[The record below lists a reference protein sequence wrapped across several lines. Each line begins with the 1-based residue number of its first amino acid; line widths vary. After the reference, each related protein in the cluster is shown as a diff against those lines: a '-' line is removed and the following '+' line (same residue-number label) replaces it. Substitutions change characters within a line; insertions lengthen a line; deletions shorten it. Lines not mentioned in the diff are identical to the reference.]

1 MGWTCVGGS
10 GQVCSTY
17 RVVDPSCNPLISICP
32 RIHNQKV
39 LNWPPP
45 EMTKSRICHPK
56 KMAESRTVVSLGV
69 AGSGP
74 KSFQGLASSVLSFFV
89 DSGKLGGG
97 KKYQPLC
104 MRVCSWAVGKYAGV
118 LVKGAQNLSVTNVGL
133 HMCNCPCVNL
143 FICTCQQVSKYPV
156 VTVSL
161 GTGSTCSS
169 SAQLPGCRG
178 RTC

>member
-1 MGWTCVGGS
+1 MWYWEQEGTMGWTCIGGS
-10 GQVCSTY
+10 GQECSTY

-39 LNWPPP
+39 LSWPSP

-69 AGSGP
+69 AGFGP
-74 KSFQGLASSVLSFFV
+74 KSF
-89 DSGKLGGG
+89 
-97 KKYQPLC
+97 QPLC

-118 LVKGAQNLSVTNVGL
+118 LVRGAQNLSVTNVGL
-133 HMCNCPCVNL
+133 HMCNFPCVNL

-161 GTGSTCSS
+161 GTGRTCSS
-169 SAQLPGCRG
+169 SAQLPGCRVS
-178 RTC
+178 TY

>member
-1 MGWTCVGGS
+1 MGWTCIGGS
-10 GQVCSTY
+10 GQECSTY

-45 EMTKSRICHPK
+45 EMTKSIICHPK

-69 AGSGP
+69 AGSGLVI
-74 KSFQGLASSVLSFFV
+74 SMVGQFSTQFFFV

-118 LVKGAQNLSVTNVGL
+118 LVKGAQNLSVINVGL

-143 FICTCQQVSKYPV
+143 RVFTCTYFQDNVPN
-156 VTVSL
+156 
-161 GTGSTCSS
+161 
-169 SAQLPGCRG
+169 
-178 RTC
+178 